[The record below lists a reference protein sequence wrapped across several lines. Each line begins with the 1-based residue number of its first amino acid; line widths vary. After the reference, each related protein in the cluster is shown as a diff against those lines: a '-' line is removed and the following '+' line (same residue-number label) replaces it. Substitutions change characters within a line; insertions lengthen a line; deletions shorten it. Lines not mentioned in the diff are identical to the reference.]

1 MAECKPRHEAL
12 KKILEAGN
20 GSFTRSLFIS
30 GSTFINQKH
39 QTMIRAMSNRFLLT
53 ALMLASTLLF
63 FSCQKEINENI
74 DPPGNTVTPPDL
86 TTKVN
91 SAKVSGF
98 VTDENNDPVTG
109 ASVKVGTRTTT
120 TDEYGYFEVK
130 NVEVVKNAATVTVS
144 QPGYFPGIK
153 TYIAAADK
161 SAFFRIKL
169 IPKNITGTVNGGSGG
184 LVTLSNGLSISFPA
198 NAVVNEAS
206 GAAYSGQVN
215 VAAYWINPTSD
226 DLNSEMPGDLRALNA
241 DGAMQFLT
249 TYGMA
254 AVELTGASG
263 EKLQIADGKK
273 ATLTMPIPTSILSSA
288 PASIAL
294 WHFDEAKGLWIE
306 EGQASKNG
314 SNYVGEVSHFSFW
327 NCDVPANF
335 VQFNCTIVDADGEPI
350 PYAGVKIS
358 VVSNPQNAAW
368 GYTDSTGYVG
378 GAIPANANLLLEV
391 YAFFNCGNAVY
402 SQNFTTTNV
411 NVSLGTITISNSS
424 TSTANITGTITDCS
438 NAPVSNGAI
447 IMLNNGQYSRY
458 PLSGPGS
465 FDFNVILCNSSSLNA
480 EFIGEDY
487 AGGQQSPSLAH
498 TITAGSNPIGN
509 LQACGT
515 QIAEFINITVD
526 GNNSNYTAPADSMGY
541 SVNTQSLPS
550 TINIYGMSVRNIGGV
565 TSTLFSNFAFTESGI
580 AAGSTQSLTQFSN
593 SVPGSTSGQYII
605 STPINVNITEY
616 GPVGQFVAGNF
627 SGTVTI
633 AGTTNTANISCNFR
647 VRRTQ

>member
-1 MAECKPRHEAL
+1 
-12 KKILEAGN
+12 
-20 GSFTRSLFIS
+20 
-30 GSTFINQKH
+30 
-39 QTMIRAMSNRFLLT
+39 MIRAMSNRFLLT
-53 ALMLASTLLF
+53 MLMLASTLIF
-63 FSCQKEINENI
+63 FSCQKEVNDNI
-74 DPPGNTVTPPDL
+74 DNPGNPVTPPDL

-109 ASVKVGTRTTT
+109 ATVKVGTRSIT
-120 TDEYGYFEVK
+120 TDEYGYFEVN
-130 NVEVVKNAATVTVS
+130 NVEVVKNAATVTVT
-144 QPGYFPGIK
+144 QTGYFPGIK

-169 IPKNITGTVNGGSGG
+169 IPKNIAGTVNGASGG
-184 LVTLSNGLSISFPA
+184 VVSLSNGLSISFPA
-198 NAVVNEAS
+198 NAVVNETS

-273 ATLTMPIPTSILSSA
+273 AALTMPIPASILSSA

-306 EGQASKNG
+306 EGQATKNG
-314 SNYVGEVSHFSFW
+314 NNYVGEVSHFSFW

-335 VQFNCTIVDADGEPI
+335 VQFNCTIVNADGEPI
-350 PYAGVKIS
+350 PFAGVKIS

-368 GYTDSTGYVG
+368 GYTDTTGYVG

-391 YAFFNCGNAVY
+391 YAYFNCGTPVY
-402 SQNFTTTNV
+402 SQNFTSTNA
-411 NVSLGTITISNSS
+411 NISLGTITITNSS
-424 TSTANITGTITDCS
+424 TSTANISGTITDCS
-438 NAPVSNGAI
+438 NNPVTNGAI

-465 FDFNVILCNSSSLNA
+465 FDFNVFLCNSSSLNA
-480 EFIGEDY
+480 EFIAEDY
-487 AGGQQSPSLAH
+487 AGGQQSPSAAR
-498 TITAGSNPIGN
+498 TITAGNNPIGN

-515 QIAEFINITVD
+515 QIAEFINVTVD
-526 GNNSNYTAPADSMGY
+526 GVSDNYAAPADSITY
-541 SVNTQSLPS
+541 WINPQSTPS
-550 TINIYGMSVRNIGGV
+550 LINIGGTRISGGPNPT
-565 TSTLFSNFAFTESGI
+565 TSNSQFAITESGI
-580 AAGSTQSLTQFSN
+580 AAGSTQNLVQFS
-593 SVPGSTSGQYII
+593 SVLLNYAQLSIT
-605 STPINVNITEY
+605 TPINVNITEY
-616 GPVGQFVAGNF
+616 GPIGQFVAGNF